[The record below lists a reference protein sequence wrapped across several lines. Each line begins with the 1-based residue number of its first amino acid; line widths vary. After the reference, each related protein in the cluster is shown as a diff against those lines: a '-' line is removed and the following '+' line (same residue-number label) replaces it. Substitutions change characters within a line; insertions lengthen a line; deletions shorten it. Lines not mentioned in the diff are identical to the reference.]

1 MRFLLCDSIEEKD
14 ICTNIFIK
22 RQRLSSDFIWI
33 ITMFSLTYLVLMATK
48 LIGWIDC
55 NVSRAGFLCMQLLRA
70 SCLKGPCTQ
79 LNALL
84 SLFWENRKRRK
95 RRKRSCAKN
104 YIYTYTLYLLILK
117 TSLWMAASI
126 IAILQISE
134 WSFKDIKK
142 IAKFSY
148 LISER
153 LGFELRFGQC
163 QSLCFFYHTRLT
175 AKNNKHFTEKMIF
188 QQGLERWVKSSTRV
202 GNWRKGRV
210 VR

>member
-84 SLFWENRKRRK
+84 SLFWENRK
-95 RRKRSCAKN
+95 AKKEGKEGKGPVPK
-104 YIYTYTLYLLILK
+104 ITYTLIHYIYWYSK
-117 TSLWMAASI
+117 QAY
-126 IAILQISE
+126 E
-134 WSFKDIKK
+134 W
-142 IAKFSY
+142 
-148 LISER
+148 
-153 LGFELRFGQC
+153 QH
-163 QSLCFFYHTRLT
+163 QSLPFYKSVSGASKILRKLLSSHT
-175 AKNNKHFTEKMIF
+175 
-188 QQGLERWVKSSTRV
+188 W
-202 GNWRKGRV
+202 
-210 VR
+210 

>member
-1 MRFLLCDSIEEKD
+1 MP
-14 ICTNIFIK
+14 K
-22 RQRLSSDFIWI
+22 RALHSVECSAVI
-33 ITMFSLTYLVLMATK
+33 VLGK
-48 LIGWIDC
+48 QK
-55 NVSRAGFLCMQLLRA
+55 S
-70 SCLKGPCTQ
+70 K
-79 LNALL
+79 
-84 SLFWENRKRRK
+84 KRRK
-95 RRKRSCAKN
+95 RRRKRSCAKN

-202 GNWRKGRV
+202 GNWRKGHV
-210 VR
+210 VS